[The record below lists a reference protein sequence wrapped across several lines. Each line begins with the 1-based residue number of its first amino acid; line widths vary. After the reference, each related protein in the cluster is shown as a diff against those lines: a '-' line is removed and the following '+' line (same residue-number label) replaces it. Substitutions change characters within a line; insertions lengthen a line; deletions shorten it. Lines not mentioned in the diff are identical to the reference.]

1 MKTSQIVDNQSL
13 HTNNVYV
20 PSLSKNDVDEKML
33 YNNLDG
39 SAKGQFDICN
49 SNCYIIGLVNNQAGC
64 NEQRFKIICN
74 IINMGWKQI
83 GGFYMFPATGKCNNK

>member
-20 PSLSKNDVDEKML
+20 ASLYKMFNENYVDEKML

-39 SAKGQFDICN
+39 SDKKSSAI
-49 SNCYIIGLVNNQAGC
+49 VN
-64 NEQRFKIICN
+64 
-74 IINMGWKQI
+74 
-83 GGFYMFPATGKCNNK
+83 AT